1 MKKDEIILKLE
12 NINEVTKKRQNDLKH
27 DPFYTSL
34 GGGLTTNGLIRNNYF
49 NGKIDT
55 LNYVIKLLKEME

>member
-12 NINEVTKKRQNDLKH
+12 KLNELVKEKQKDLQH
-27 DPFYTSL
+27 DPFYTGL
-34 GGGLTTNGLIRNNYF
+34 GGGLTVSGLIRNNYF

-55 LNYVIKLLKEME
+55 LDYVLKLLREME